1 MDVFYSMTFSLNVQ
15 KVVKNKE
22 LNVKLLN
29 LIMYMRQKMTLSI
42 TLKLLTIFPCFLINF
57 MNLMNFKIL
66 FIK

>member
-29 LIMYMRQKMTLSI
+29 LIMYMGQKMTLSI